1 MDPDR
6 GLRGDRAGL
15 IWPPGES
22 ELAYGIRLHVWGRN
36 ALFTRPE
43 LKVERTSYDVMTPS
57 AARGIVEAIHWKP
70 AIRWVIDRIHVL
82 EPIRFQSI
90 RRNEVGHKAPAGS
103 IKRAMNRGDLGG
115 LQILVDEDRQQ
126 RAATVL
132 VNPAYVI
139 EAHFDLTDRADA
151 SDNVAKHLDIFTRR
165 AARGQC
171 FNQPV
176 LGTREFSAHFA
187 LLDADASAAGRTW
200 GELCVEGRLNAT
212 PAPLRAPGTESADLG
227 FGTPRDLGY
236 MLWDIDHSAPG
247 RPSLLFRA
255 SLRDGVME
263 VPQPGSPEVK
273 R

>member
-1 MDPDR
+1 M
-6 GLRGDRAGL
+6 
-15 IWPPGES
+15 S
-22 ELAYGIRLHVWGRN
+22 YGIRLHVWGRN

-103 IKRAMNRGDLGG
+103 IKRAMNRGDLEG

-151 SDNVAKHLDIFTRR
+151 SDNVAKHLDIFNRR

-171 FNQPV
+171 FNQPC
-176 LGTREFSAHFA
+176 LGTREFAASFA
-187 LLDADASAAGRTW
+187 LLEPGHSPSGQSW
-200 GELCVEGRLNAT
+200 GELSREGRGTAT
-212 PAPLRAPGTESADLG
+212 PAPRRDPEAETPELG
-227 FGTPRDLGY
+227 FGTPRDLGF
-236 MLWDIDHSAPG
+236 MLWDIDHATPG

-255 SLRDGVME
+255 TLRDGVME